1 MPNSNDQTA
10 GEHIAPL
17 ARAERLRVGY
27 SRVALILAVL
37 LFGATFLIFSPPRGM
52 TYPGAIPWSDFSILR
67 PLTEL
72 LSFNGLLT
80 TARGIEIKDFA
91 LHLAAVIGLIIL
103 AARSAKVGTR
113 LSLRRRLYEP
123 WLAAQFL
130 LLGWVALA
138 ALSSRWSGD
147 SALAYG
153 QAALYA
159 LSLAWAISL
168 AWTLE
173 RRHMP
178 QLLAAL
184 VVAST
189 LAAILCIWYYHERNP
204 YHRPGFPLGNPGIL
218 AASMLPAILITLC
231 VLLGTAQ
238 RWLRSR
244 RRPGLALTSG
254 AVLAFI
260 LLIWCFTLTNSRAA
274 IVALAV
280 GLAAVAFLVLG
291 ARARWVIAIVVLC
304 GLSSSGAWLL
314 SQSQLDT
321 AMARSATIRFR
332 VYAWRYAAELWEH
345 NWFTA
350 IAGHGAGAY
359 LRLAGQLSL
368 HDRELDPS
376 AFMGEMVEH
385 AHNELFEVLSEIGL
399 VGGVTFVGGFLGTLI
414 AGSLLLR
421 GKAANGERWL
431 YIALLAG
438 VVALMTDA
446 LFSPNLRLAG
456 VPALFYTLIGVLWA
470 TCRAA
475 ATEQLSGRG
484 SASLVST
491 TDTAIKTTSRRRP
504 GIAVIVLLLAAGVGW
519 LTIRNWVG
527 VLREEAA
534 QYAFVQGDYE
544 QAQRDHQ
551 FAQAHLLDPVRQLIN
566 NDRVVR
572 ARLALARQT
581 TVEYLDRQQA
591 AAVPPTSQ
599 TATTTVSPE
608 LAELREQASTQCI
621 AAFEAAAQLGRRAP
635 TLMGTAASGASAAEL
650 LALLYQES
658 NPAMAQQWYHTAGRT
673 WHLQRKWR
681 PHDIVTLLALTQHPA
696 LLPNHLG
703 LLRDALRTTHGYSR
717 WGWPL
722 SLDDIRT
729 RWHNTLRRL
738 AAHELFAETLEQ
750 LLAVVGPADPDT
762 NLDSLIASRAPEV
775 YRLAGYYHALQGDYT
790 FAQRMAARAAE
801 LYQPMRARFPILHS
815 VALLEE
821 AEFILRGSPEQAR
834 RAEKLLREALTRL
847 PRIQQQKFEALAWP
861 FRNRLALAWL
871 AQGSEDEALQ
881 IFNTALGDETL
892 VPRALADACVKLAL
906 LDIRQ
911 LPGRL
916 PSDRRAPVETWLE
929 LALRRQPDHVL
940 AWSWLAWL
948 AAERENLERV
958 RTILTDAAAA
968 GVQTADI
975 QRIQNSLRQEFSAL
989 FD

>member
-1 MPNSNDQTA
+1 MPTRDNQTA
-10 GEHIAPL
+10 SAHDTPL
-17 ARAERLRVGY
+17 AREERLRLGY
-27 SRVALILAVL
+27 SRVALILTVL
-37 LFGATFLIFSPPRGM
+37 LLGSTFLLISPPREM

-103 AARSAKVGTR
+103 AARSASVGTR

-138 ALSSRWSGD
+138 ALSRRWSGD
-147 SALAYG
+147 PDLVYG

-178 QLLAAL
+178 HLLATL
-184 VVAST
+184 VLTTT
-189 LAAILCIWYYHERNP
+189 LAAILCIWYYGERNP
-204 YHRPGFPLGNPGIL
+204 DHRPGFPLGNPGIL

-238 RWLRSR
+238 RWLRDR
-244 RRPGLALTSG
+244 RRPDLAITSG
-254 AVLAFI
+254 AVLAFV

-359 LRLAGQLSL
+359 PRLAGQLSL

-414 AGSLLLR
+414 AGGILLR
-421 GKAANGERWL
+421 GKTTDHERWL

-456 VPALFYTLIGVLWA
+456 IPALFYTLIGVLWA

-475 ATEQLSGRG
+475 ATEHLSGHG
-484 SASLVST
+484 SAPQNT
-491 TDTAIKTTSRRRP
+491 YIETTSRRRP
-504 GIAVIVLLLAAGVGW
+504 GIALIVLLLATGVGW

-534 QYAFVQGDYE
+534 QYAFAQGDYE
-544 QAQRDHQ
+544 QARRDHQ

-572 ARLALARQT
+572 AHLALARQA
-581 TVEYLDRQQA
+581 TVEFLDRQNS
-591 AAVPPTSQ
+591 AAVLPASQ

-608 LAELREQASTQCI
+608 LNELQEQASSQCI

-650 LALLYQES
+650 LALLYQAS
-658 NPAMAQQWYHTAGRT
+658 NPALAQQWYHTAGRA
-673 WHLQRKWR
+673 WYLQRKWR
-681 PHDIVTLLALTQHPA
+681 PYDIATLLALTQHPA
-696 LLPNHLG
+696 PLPNQLG
-703 LLRDALRTTHGYSR
+703 LLRDALRSTHGYSR

-722 SLDDIRT
+722 SLDDIRIN
-729 RWHNTLRRL
+729 WHNSLRQL
-738 AAHELFAETLEQ
+738 AVHELFAETLEQ

-790 FAQRMAARAAE
+790 DAQRMAARAAE
-801 LYQPMRARFPILHS
+801 LYQPMQARFPILHS

-821 AEFILRGSPEQAR
+821 AEFILRGSPEQAQ
-834 RAEKLLREALTRL
+834 RAEKLLREALKLL
-847 PRIQQQKFEALAWP
+847 PRIQQQKYEALAWP
-861 FRNRLALAWL
+861 FRNRLALALL
-871 AQGSEDEALQ
+871 AQGSEDEASQ
-881 IFNTALGDETL
+881 IFLIALGDETL
-892 VPRALADACVKLAL
+892 VPRALADTCVRLAL

-916 PSDRRAPVETWLE
+916 PSDRRAPVETWLK
-929 LALRRQPDHVL
+929 LALRRQPDHVP

-948 AAERENLERV
+948 AAERADLERLH
-958 RTILTDAAAA
+958 TILADATTA

-975 QRIQNSLRQEFSAL
+975 QRIQNSLRQEFPTL
-989 FD
+989 FE